1 MLRVEWEDGDDDAE
15 PHQVDEDGEEEDKER
30 RALARHANV

>member
-1 MLRVEWEDGDDDAE
+1 MLRVKRQDGDDNTEA
-15 PHQVDEDGEEEDKER
+15 HQVDEDGEKKDEER